1 MIGIYKITSPS
12 GRVYIGQSWNIVH
25 RHRCYRLYNAP
36 KQRILDA
43 SFNKYGF
50 DSHEIK
56 ILHELPIDVTQDVMD
71 RYEQLYIDTYKEAGV
86 QLMNIR
92 GAGSRGKWGEET
104 KKIMSEKMKGRKM
117 PEHVLQMLRTQNI
130 GRPQTDE
137 MRRKNSEW
145 QKKKKL
151 TPEHKEKIRQSLLG
165 HKPSD
170 ATRKLWSEQR
180 TGKKRK
186 PV

>member
-36 KQRILDA
+36 GQRILDA
-43 SFNKYGF
+43 SFKKYGF

-56 ILHELPIDVTQDVMD
+56 VLHELPNDIEQSVLDT
-71 RYEQLYIDTYKEAGV
+71 YEQLYMDFYKDAGFL
-86 QLMNIR
+86 LMNIR
-92 GAGSRGKWGEET
+92 GAGSRGKCGDET
-104 KKIMSEKMKGRKM
+104 KRIMSEKLTGRIL
-117 PEHVLQMLRTQNI
+117 PDHVLRMLRTQNI
-130 GRPQTDE
+130 GRLNTEEQKK
-137 MRRKNSEW
+137 KNSEW

-151 TPEHKEKIRQSLLG
+151 TPEHKEKIRQSLIG

-186 PV
+186 A